1 MARADEERGVG
12 GVKLD
17 VETVVAVGMV
27 AIMVL
32 GVVIM
37 AGVARVVWGW

>member
-1 MARADEERGVG
+1 M
-12 GVKLD
+12 KLD